1 MLIDTENFQKTKDK
15 SPWYCLCCPK
25 KEMSFYPLRNE
36 HLEEL
41 MHGKVNMSL
50 NKKITTNVIRQTKLI
65 GEKLLNK
72 AF

>member
-1 MLIDTENFQKTKDK
+1 
-15 SPWYCLCCPK
+15 
-25 KEMSFYPLRNE
+25 MSFYTLRNE